1 MAFDGF
7 ITKNIIKELNNVL
20 IGAKV
25 NKVFE
30 PTKNELVIALYNNGE
45 NHLLNLSINPEYC
58 RLCLTNHQKPNPQNA
73 LNFCMLLRKY
83 LTNARIIEFKNYDLE
98 RTVEIK
104 FESYNELNDI
114 VIRKLYIEIMSRQS
128 NIILTNDN
136 NVIIDTLRH
145 SDSTRDLLPAH
156 TYEFAPI
163 TKVSFIE
170 LNSFEEFMSHKESFT
185 KTNSLTGFFTNTFIG
200 FSKTLLKDTLQI
212 LNINDSEYSNHE
224 LEILYNYFKNMIGSF
239 GTNKV
244 DCKKVSTKDYTIF
257 YDEEGSNDDPL
268 KFNHFIDKYYY
279 EKEVDSIFTSTR
291 NSLLKVVSAYLK
303 KVSKKIDNINA
314 KLRECEGMEKYRLYG
329 ELITANLYRFDNN
342 ANFKEITVENYYD
355 DNKEIVIPLDSS
367 LSIQKNMER
376 YFKRYNKLKNALEI
390 VTEQKLNAVKE
401 LDYIESIVFNL
412 SNASNIND
420 LNEVYEEISENVSTD
435 KKSKK
440 IPQKKSQEQKLDTI
454 NIDGYTVY
462 VGKNNIQNDYITFKI
477 ARTNDVWFHVQ
488 KMHGSHVLLK
498 NPDNLFMEEIPE
510 NVLFNCAKLAKENSK
525 AATSLNVSVDYCF
538 AKHIK
543 KQPGGKPGMVN
554 YTNFKTIIVK

>member
-20 IGAKV
+20 TGAKV
-25 NKVFE
+25 NKVYE
-30 PTKNELVIALYNNGE
+30 PSNNELVIALYNNGE

-83 LTNARIIEFKNYDLE
+83 LTNAKIIEFKNYDLE

-104 FESYNELNDI
+104 FECYNELNDL
-114 VIRKLYIEIMSRQS
+114 VVRKLFIEIMSRQS
-128 NIILTNDN
+128 NIILTNEN

-145 SDSTRDLLPAH
+145 TDSSRELLPAH

-163 TKVSFIE
+163 NKISFLE
-170 LNSFEEFMSHKESFT
+170 LNSFEEFMNHKNAFT

-200 FSKTLLKDTLQI
+200 FSKTLLKDSMQT
-212 LNINDSEYSNHE
+212 LNISDSEYSIQE
-224 LEILYNYFKNMIGSF
+224 LESLYNYFKNMIESF

-244 DCKKVSTKDYTIF
+244 DCRMVSTKDYSIF
-257 YDEEGSNDDPL
+257 YDEGSQNEDPL
-268 KFNHFIDKYYY
+268 RFNHFVDKFYY
-279 EKEVDSIFTSTR
+279 EKEVNAIFTSTR
-291 NSLLKVVSAYLK
+291 NSLLKVVSTYLK

-342 ANFKEITVENYYD
+342 ANFKEIKVENYYD
-355 DNKEIVIPLDSS
+355 DNKEITIPLDSS
-367 LSIQKNMER
+367 ISIQKNMER

-390 VTEQKLNAVKE
+390 VTEQKLDAVQE

-412 SNASNIND
+412 SNASDIND
-420 LNEVYEEISENVSTD
+420 LNEVYEEISDNVSTD
-435 KKSKK
+435 KKHKK
-440 IPQKKSQEQKLDTI
+440 IPQKKTQNQKLDTT
-454 NIDGYTVY
+454 NIDGFTIY
-462 VGKNNIQNDYITFKI
+462 VGKNNIQNDYISFKI
-477 ARTNDVWFHVQ
+477 ARANDVWFHVQ

-498 NPDNLFMEEIPE
+498 NPDNLFLEEIPE
-510 NVLFNCAKLAKENSK
+510 NVMYNCAKLAKENSK

-543 KQPGGKPGMVN
+543 KQPGAKPGMVN
-554 YTNFKTIIVK
+554 YTNFRTIIVK

>member
-7 ITKNIIKELNNVL
+7 ITKNIIRELNTVL

-30 PTKNELVIALYNNGE
+30 PTNNEVVIALYNNGE

-83 LTNARIIEFKNYDLE
+83 LNNAKIVEFKNYDLE

-104 FESYNELNDI
+104 FMCYNELNDL
-114 VIRKLYIEIMSRQS
+114 VVRKLFIEIMSRQS
-128 NIILTNDN
+128 NIILTNED

-145 SDSTRDLLPAH
+145 TDSSRDLLPAH
-156 TYEFAPI
+156 IYEFAPI

-170 LNSFEEFMSHKESFT
+170 LNSFDEFMEHKRLFT

-200 FSKTLLKDTLQI
+200 FSKTLLKDTLQT
-212 LNINDSEYSNHE
+212 LNINDSEYTDHE
-224 LEILYNYFKNMIGSF
+224 LEILYSYFKNMIGAF

-244 DCKKVSTKDYTIF
+244 DCKKVSAKDYTIF
-257 YDEEGSNDDPL
+257 YDEEGSNEDPL

-279 EKEVDSIFTSTR
+279 EKETDSIFTSTR

-329 ELITANLYRFDNN
+329 ELITANLYKYDNN

-355 DNKEIVIPLDSS
+355 DNKEIVIPLDAS

-390 VTEQKLNAVKE
+390 VTEQKLDAVKE

-412 SNASNIND
+412 SNATDIND

-435 KKSKK
+435 KKHKK
-440 IPQKKSQEQKLDTI
+440 VVQKKKPDQKLDTI
-454 NIDGYTVY
+454 NIDGFTVY
-462 VGKNNIQNDYITFKI
+462 VGKNNIQNDYISFKV
-477 ARTNDVWFHVQ
+477 ARSNDIWFHVQ

-498 NPDNLFMEEIPE
+498 NPDNLFIEEIPE

-525 AATSLNVSVDYCF
+525 ASTSLNVSVDYCF

-543 KQPGGKPGMVN
+543 KQPGAKPGMVN